1 MVKCDFL
8 IDMERFF
15 KNIRKAILLRLIH
28 NVGLPFLIR
37 FRNPKPW
44 YYSQAQLRTFP
55 AGTFGRE
62 LADML
67 DKNKFELL
75 RNYEHHDAKHV
86 LLGYGMDE
94 EGEVR
99 MQFFFLGNRRYSFPV
114 LSTVAAGIVLMPDK
128 WKIFLKEYR
137 KGRSVAPVAKWDIAR
152 MVNEET
158 ECVRRKLGICEIRNA
173 NIFPDRSADHAAL

>member
-1 MVKCDFL
+1 MKRSRIPLDSRFHRVKCDFL
-8 IDMERFF
+8 INMERFF

-67 DKNKFELL
+67 DKNKLEFEFM
-75 RNYEHHDAKHV
+75 RA
-86 LLGYGMDE
+86 
-94 EGEVR
+94 
-99 MQFFFLGNRRYSFPV
+99 S
-114 LSTVAAGIVLMPDK
+114 PD
-128 WKIFLKEYR
+128 
-137 KGRSVAPVAKWDIAR
+137 
-152 MVNEET
+152 
-158 ECVRRKLGICEIRNA
+158 
-173 NIFPDRSADHAAL
+173 